1 MKTQLNDLYGRRT
14 TPGVKILTLVAIIF
28 FGLDL
33 ACTVERDGDKMHAD
47 KAQIEQTSEMN

>member
-33 ACTVERDGDKMHAD
+33 ACTVERDGDKMHAN
-47 KAQIEQTSEMN
+47 KAQVEQTSEMN